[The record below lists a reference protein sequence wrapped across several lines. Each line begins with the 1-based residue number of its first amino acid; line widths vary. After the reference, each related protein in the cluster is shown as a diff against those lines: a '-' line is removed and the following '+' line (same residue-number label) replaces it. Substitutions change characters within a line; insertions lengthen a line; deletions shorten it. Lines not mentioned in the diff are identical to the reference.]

1 MTTVSREPP
10 EPPMVLP
17 ADFGLNGVT
26 AFTTL
31 RCGGSSTAR
40 YRGFNLG
47 DHVGDDPGSVA
58 ANRFAL
64 GRLLPN
70 GAEVHWLQQVHG
82 TSVLACHNKVSP
94 HHPVA
99 DASWTNIRGHVSV
112 VLTADCLP
120 IVLASPNGVAV
131 VHGGWRGL
139 AGGVLEATIAALPH
153 SDTGWRA
160 WLGPAIGACCFEV
173 GPDVCE
179 AFAAADDPAVA
190 ACLTP
195 AIQKNKYW
203 GDLFALARLRL
214 QRLGI
219 EQITGGGLC
228 TACDAQRFYSH
239 RRDGLTGRMATVAFL
254 SPG

>member
-1 MTTVSREPP
+1 MSEEMP
-10 EPPMVLP
+10 EPPMVLS
-17 ADFGLNGVT
+17 ADFGLSGVT

-31 RCGGSSTAR
+31 RGGGSSAAR
-40 YRGFNLG
+40 YHSFNLG

-58 ANRFAL
+58 ANRLAL
-64 GRLLPN
+64 GRLLPE

-82 TSVLACHNKVSP
+82 TSVLACHDTVNT
-94 HHPVA
+94 HFPVA
-99 DASWTNIRGHVSV
+99 DASWTNVWGHVSV

-120 IVLASPNGVAV
+120 IVLASPMGVAV

-139 AGGVLEATIAALPH
+139 AAGVLEAAIAALPH
-153 SDTGWRA
+153 SDAGWRA

-173 GPDVCE
+173 GPDVWE
-179 AFAAADDPAVA
+179 AFAAGDDPLVA
-190 ACLTP
+190 ACFSP
-195 AIQKNKYW
+195 ATQKGKYW

-214 QRLGI
+214 QRSGI
-219 EQITGGGLC
+219 DWITGGGVC

-239 RRDGLTGRMATVAFL
+239 RRDGPTGRMATVAFL